1 MKEEFSIYSSQK
13 KVACHTLQSYMGKY
27 QGQSEAEGVHEK
39 EWSRAFIVVSAE
51 RNGWNSIGKFVQFE
65 IE

>member
-1 MKEEFSIYSSQK
+1 M
-13 KVACHTLQSYMGKY
+13 QSYMGKY

-39 EWSRAFIVVSAE
+39 EWSRAFIVVAAE